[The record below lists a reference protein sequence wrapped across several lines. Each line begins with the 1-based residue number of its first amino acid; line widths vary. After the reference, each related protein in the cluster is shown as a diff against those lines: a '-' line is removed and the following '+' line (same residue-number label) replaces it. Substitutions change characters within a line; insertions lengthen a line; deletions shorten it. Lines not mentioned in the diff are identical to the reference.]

1 MGRTNVVS
9 TILFLSLL
17 PLAACNVTSMT
28 CVSCHTDK
36 ELLKA
41 DLEKYPS
48 KYANLPESS

>member
-1 MGRTNVVS
+1 MRRTDFAS
-9 TILFLSLL
+9 TILVLCLI
-17 PLAACNVTSMT
+17 PLASCNVTSMT